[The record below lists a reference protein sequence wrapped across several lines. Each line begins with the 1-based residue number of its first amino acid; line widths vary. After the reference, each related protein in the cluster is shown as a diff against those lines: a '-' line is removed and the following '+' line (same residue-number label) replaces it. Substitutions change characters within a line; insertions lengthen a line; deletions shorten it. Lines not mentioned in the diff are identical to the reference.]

1 MMAVLYAGEG
11 RAAVGMTINAIHHRP
26 ASSGV
31 VTATGTL
38 LQAGRTTASVAIAI
52 TDEQGRRVCS
62 CTLLCQ
68 LRDAPP
74 VARS

>member
-1 MMAVLYAGEG
+1 
-11 RAAVGMTINAIHHRP
+11 
-26 ASSGV
+26 
-31 VTATGTL
+31 
-38 LQAGRTTASVAIAI
+38 VAIAI

-74 VARS
+74 VERA